1 VCAIL
6 GLRSMYFLLAG
17 AVQRFHL
24 LHYGLALVLV
34 FVGLKMVWLDGAAG
48 GKLPIE
54 WSLGVIVLLLAGA
67 VAASLLVPPRPG
79 HGTAAP
85 ATPAPPGRN

>member
-1 VCAIL
+1 
-6 GLRSMYFLLAG
+6 M
-17 AVQRFHL
+17 
-24 LHYGLALVLV
+24 VLV

-54 WSLGVIVLLLAGA
+54 WSLGVIVVLLAGA

-79 HGTAAP
+79 HGAAVP
-85 ATPAPPGRN
+85 EPVAVPDEG

>member
-1 VCAIL
+1 M
-6 GLRSMYFLLAG
+6 GSP
-17 AVQRFHL
+17 
-24 LHYGLALVLV
+24 LVLV

-54 WSLGVIVLLLAGA
+54 WSLGVIVALLAGA

-79 HGTAAP
+79 QGTAVSP
-85 ATPAPPGRN
+85 TPAVPEES